1 MGTVSSSQG
10 EHGKIR
16 VILVR
21 AEIDYVPTPTGSE
34 ENIGLRKRVSV
45 IGITLEGSSQGYL
58 SHELTGPS
66 VHAPRPHIVPN
77 ILYIT
82 RA

>member
-16 VILVR
+16 VILAR
-21 AEIDYVPTPTGSE
+21 AEIDYVPTPKGSE

-45 IGITLEGSSQGYL
+45 IGITLEGSSRRVIF
-58 SHELTGPS
+58 LTS
-66 VHAPRPHIVPN
+66 LLVPRPMLRGLIS
-77 ILYIT
+77 Y
-82 RA
+82 